1 VIYESYRSFPKN
13 ISNHSTIRNVN
24 TEGKPMPKEL
34 QIYMDG
40 VYYPKSQAKVSVYD
54 HGLLYGDGV
63 FEGIRA
69 YNGIVFKLKE
79 HIARLYRSAH
89 ALMLQIPLT
98 KEEMT
103 HAVLE
108 TLRKNKLRDAYIRLV
123 VTRGVGDLGLDPRKC
138 PKPSVIII
146 TDAISIMAS
155 EAKEKGI
162 STIITWV
169 RRNPVDS
176 TTHEIKSLN
185 YLNSVLAKMEATAND
200 VDEAICLDKNGCIVE
215 GVGENLFIVKDGK
228 IFTPPSSTGALAG
241 ITAKFAIK
249 LAKNLGYDVTET
261 NITPFQL
268 FTADEAFFTGT
279 AAEVVPIREVNKR
292 QIGNGRPG
300 PVAKKL
306 MAAFQKATA
315 DPAEGVPI
323 YS

>member
-1 VIYESYRSFPKN
+1 MEN
-13 ISNHSTIRNVN
+13 
-24 TEGKPMPKEL
+24 EL
-34 QIYMDG
+34 QVYMDG
-40 VYYPKSQAKVSVYD
+40 VYYTKSQAKISVYD

-79 HIARLYRSAH
+79 HIERLYRSAH
-89 ALMLQIPLT
+89 ALRLVIPLT
-98 KEEMT
+98 QEEMT
-103 HAVLE
+103 KAVLE
-108 TLRKNKLRDAYIRLV
+108 TLRKNNLQDAYIRLV

-146 TDAISIMAS
+146 TDTISIMSS

-162 STIITWV
+162 TTMITWV
-169 RRNPVDS
+169 RRNSVDA

-185 YLNSVLAKMEATAND
+185 YLNSVLAKMEASANG
-200 VDEAICLDKNGCIVE
+200 VDEAICLDKNGVIAE
-215 GVGENLFIVKDGK
+215 GVGENLFIVKDDK
-228 IFTPPSSTGALAG
+228 VFTPPTSTGALAG
-241 ITAKFAIK
+241 ITARLATEFAK
-249 LAKNLGYDVTET
+249 GLGYDVAET

-292 QIGNGRPG
+292 QIGNGSPG
-300 PVAKKL
+300 PITKKL
-306 MAAFQKATA
+306 MAAFQKATS

>member
-1 VIYESYRSFPKN
+1 ME
-13 ISNHSTIRNVN
+13 
-24 TEGKPMPKEL
+24 KEL
-34 QIYMDG
+34 HVYIDG
-40 VYYPKSQAKVSVYD
+40 AYYLKSQAKISVYD

-69 YNGIVFKLKE
+69 YNGTVFKLKE
-79 HIARLYRSAH
+79 HINRLYHSAH
-89 ALMLQIPLT
+89 ALMLKIPLT

-103 HAVLE
+103 QGVVE
-108 TLRKNKLRDAYIRLV
+108 TLRKNSLRDAYIRLV

-146 TDAISIMAS
+146 TDTISIMSS

-162 STIITWV
+162 STMITWV
-169 RRNPVDS
+169 RRNPVDATS
-176 TTHEIKSLN
+176 HEIKSLN
-185 YLNSVLAKMEATAND
+185 YLNSVLAKMEATANG
-200 VDEAICLDKNGCIVE
+200 VDEAICLDKNGYVAE

-241 ITAKFAIK
+241 ITAQLAKK
-249 LAKNLGYDVTET
+249 YAKNLGYDVTEA

-268 FTADEAFFTGT
+268 FTADEVFFTGT
-279 AAEVVPIREVNKR
+279 AAEVVPIREVNR
-292 QIGNGRPG
+292 RLIGNGSPG
-300 PVAKKL
+300 PVTKKL

-323 YS
+323 YP